1 MPKADGTLVRL
12 VQLQN
17 PWGANPASPGEDTSN
32 DSPNSEKE
40 NASPPSP
47 GVTAGMSS
55 FSSVAAEAFPT
66 SSNSSPS
73 GSSSSNSSSCSTR
86 RKSKRSSKVVSCSD
100 WARGSPNWTPEVR
113 VAIRN
118 ALRCRD
124 KKSNLSEST
133 ISENNHNINADDQN
147 GKDDEDEDD
156 DDVNRGRFWLS
167 WEDVVRWSLQQINAY
182 K

>member
-40 NASPPSP
+40 NASRPLN
-47 GVTAGMSS
+47 
-55 FSSVAAEAFPT
+55 FSYFFFLCYSC
-66 SSNSSPS
+66 
-73 GSSSSNSSSCSTR
+73 SSSNSSSCSTR

-124 KKSNLSEST
+124 KKSNTSEST
-133 ISENNHNINADDQN
+133 TSENNHNSNADDQKGSHEN

-182 K
+182 KYHLF